1 MKTAT
6 FSVLITLSALLPL
19 LTAQGVDLTLQR
31 ESSGSDVV
39 RAAVNRIQ
47 AVLSFDFD
55 LQLLRRIAFVESRDG
70 TDTDTYR
77 PEYHGGIWHV
87 DEDKFFSTQ
96 ANSTPNV
103 ERHDA
108 IRKSFNI
115 DWPSVQWSDL
125 RIPLYSGI
133 AARLFLLNISD
144 TETIPC
150 NVPGQATYWRTHY
163 RVYCG
168 KTCNE
173 TEVTFIENVNMLTHS
188 NRKSRKK
195 K

>member
-1 MKTAT
+1 MLNREMELTRT
-6 FSVLITLSALLPL
+6 RIVLNTMEAYG
-19 LTAQGVDLTLQR
+19 A
-31 ESSGSDVV
+31 
-39 RAAVNRIQ
+39 
-47 AVLSFDFD
+47 
-55 LQLLRRIAFVESRDG
+55 
-70 TDTDTYR
+70 
-77 PEYHGGIWHV
+77 HV
-87 DEDKFFSTQ
+87 HEDKFLSTQ

-108 IRKSFNI
+108 IRESFNI

-144 TETIPC
+144 TEPIPC
-150 NVPGQATYWRTHY
+150 NVPGQAAYWRTYY

-173 TEVTFIENVNMLTHS
+173 AEVTFIENVNMLTHS

-195 K
+195 SKMFRIP